1 MSESKIHAEVW
12 TGLGVTAWQVRPN
25 FNPSQ
30 TTSSVEVNV
39 TETVEKSSLAD
50 DHTANSLAQPKWVLI
65 GAGLSNIWQQT
76 DHQAWWL
83 WQSILKFH
91 FGSEEAVVFYDTDAL
106 QTEQAM
112 FDVVE
117 HLIELGCEQV
127 YSMDTDHELNEML
140 AEGLQVIPLPSFE
153 MMLEQPNLKRV
164 FYERLIHL
172 SPN

>member
-1 MSESKIHAEVW
+1 MSTKAGDEVVKDRSQLVEHM
-12 TGLGVTAWQVRPN
+12 TGSVT
-25 FNPSQ
+25 
-30 TTSSVEVNV
+30 
-39 TETVEKSSLAD
+39 
-50 DHTANSLAQPKWVLI
+50 QPKWVLI
-65 GAGLSNIWQQT
+65 GAGLSKFWQQA

-91 FGSEEAVVFYDTDAL
+91 FGSEESVLFYDLDEL

-117 HLIELGCEQV
+117 HLIEIGCEQV
-127 YSMDTDHELNEML
+127 YSMDSDHELNQIL

-164 FYERLIHL
+164 VYERLIHF
-172 SPN
+172 SSY